1 MFLYEI
7 VNDKKDNHEYI
18 EVTGYEGSVPNLV
31 IPDEIEGIRVESIGS
46 HAFSARD
53 DIVSVQ
59 IPETVRI
66 LRSYVFH
73 NSRNLRK
80 ISIHDSID
88 DYYDGVVRQ
97 CDSLE
102 EVDIT
107 IDRSWFEVMRNFL
120 ADSDRAIR
128 FVIHDKSV
136 TASDLD
142 RENAGTKGIDAMLS
156 FPGYVYDFNENTMA
170 RTIQFSIAGAGYAYR
185 ECVDRRKIDFRQYD
199 SLFAKAM
206 IDGGSICQDIAI
218 GRLLYPL
225 ELDERFERAYAEYVR
240 DNGADILKRFIDLA
254 VKDTEQMAFLGK
266 LLEKEDKTYD
276 LFSDKDIEK
285 AVEYA
290 STKDSPA
297 VTSLFM
303 EKTRSVSSSNEFSF
317 EF

>member
-1 MFLYEI
+1 MFLYEL

-18 EVTGYEGSVPNLV
+18 EITGYEGNVTNLV
-31 IPDEIEGIRVESIGS
+31 IPDEIDGVKVESIGS
-46 HAFSARD
+46 HAFSSRD
-53 DIVSVQ
+53 DLESVQ

-73 NSRNLRK
+73 NSRNLKK
-80 ISIHDSID
+80 ISLHDSID

-120 ADSDRAIR
+120 SDSDRAIR
-128 FVIHDKSV
+128 FVIHDKF
-136 TASDLD
+136 A
-142 RENAGTKGIDAMLS
+142 AGNDHDMGKAEGSSIEAMLS

-185 ECVDRRKIDFRQYD
+185 ECVDRRRIDFRQYD

-206 IDGGSICQDIAI
+206 IDGGTICQDIAI

-225 ELDERFERAYAEYVR
+225 ELEERFKAAYEEYVR
-240 DNGADILKRFIDLA
+240 DNGTDILKRFIDLA
-254 VKDTEQMAFLGK
+254 AGNTEQLAFLGK
-266 LLEKEDKTYD
+266 LLEKDDKGND
-276 LFSDKDIEK
+276 RFSDKDIEK

-290 STKDSPA
+290 ATKDNPA

-303 EKTRSVSSSNEFSF
+303 EKTRKASVGSEFSF

>member
-7 VNDKKDNHEYI
+7 VNDKKDNHEYL
-18 EVTGYEGSVPNLV
+18 EVTGYEGSVTNLV
-31 IPDEIEGIRVESIGS
+31 IPDEIDGIRVESIGS

>member
-18 EVTGYEGSVPNLV
+18 EVTGYEGSVTNLV

-80 ISIHDSID
+80 ISLHDSID

>member
-18 EVTGYEGSVPNLV
+18 EVTGYEGSVTNLV

-136 TASDLD
+136 TPIDLD

>member
-18 EVTGYEGSVPNLV
+18 EVTGYEGSVTNLV
-31 IPDEIEGIRVESIGS
+31 IPDEIDGIRVESIGS

-80 ISIHDSID
+80 ISLHDSID

-136 TASDLD
+136 TPIDLD